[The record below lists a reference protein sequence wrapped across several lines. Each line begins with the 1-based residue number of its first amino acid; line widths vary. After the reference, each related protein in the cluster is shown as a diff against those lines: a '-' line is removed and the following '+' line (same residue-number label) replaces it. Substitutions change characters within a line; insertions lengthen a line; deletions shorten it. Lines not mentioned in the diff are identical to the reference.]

1 MKFEAT
7 YAMQQRPLQTMW
19 ASGLLAAGGG
29 FFLIPLTGTLV
40 FGALGNIP
48 PESLSLLL
56 IISAVGIAQLGIAVA
71 AWRGMAWARWVALFV
86 IAANVVG
93 LVLGYVFLALGV
105 LIVGSATI
113 LLWRPA
119 ARRWSAEM
127 AQARQ

>member
-1 MKFEAT
+1 
-7 YAMQQRPLQTMW
+7 MQQRPLQTTW

-29 FFLIPLTGTLV
+29 FFLIPLAGTLI
-40 FGALGNIP
+40 FGAIGNVP

-56 IISAVGIAQLGIAVA
+56 IITAVGIAQLGIAVA
-71 AWRGMAWARWVALFV
+71 AWRGMAWPRWIALFV

-119 ARRWSAEM
+119 ARRWSTKM
-127 AQARQ
+127 TQTRR